1 VSPSKSVAPGR
12 LLTQVAGER
21 QTGAL
26 VVGGHPGGTVYL
38 IEGRVTYAESAS
50 APGVGE
56 LLTASGR
63 LAGRTWRA
71 ALDAGTSRAQVGELL
86 VTQGH
91 LTQGELELCV
101 LGAIYDAGYFAL
113 SPAAAPVEFLDGAVH
128 WLGPVVRVDAAA
140 VNREARRRCRLLDE
154 IFPDS
159 RVDVAPVIPVPRAPV
174 ERVTLT
180 APQWE
185 LLVSADG
192 QRTPADLAQLLG
204 RAGYA
209 TIQELRRLAA
219 LGLIEPPA
227 GREHKT
233 ETPDFVRLPRAHGTS
248 AAVHRPVVKLDEG
261 PLVPVVSVAAR
272 SSSASRPGGSA
283 APTSGSSRPDGS
295 SNGFSGAGAAPSGR
309 ATDVVGARP
318 SSGIATNGV
327 ATNGVA
333 TTGMAATGVTIAGA
347 ATTGVTT
354 TGAATTG
361 AVTTGLATTG
371 AVTTGVTTTGA
382 ATSGVT
388 TNGHAAGLATA
399 GPAAGLVTAGP
410 ITGGELPPAP
420 DNGNTNGSM
429 YRPPRLA
436 RRKPGAKLP
445 KDLPDAGPPIHPGTD
460 EVLLKRI
467 RTALRALR

>member
-1 VSPSKSVAPGR
+1 VSPSKTAAPGR

-38 IEGRVTYAESAS
+38 IEGHVTHAESPS

-63 LAGRTWRA
+63 LAPRTWQA
-71 ALDAGTSRAQVGELL
+71 ALDAGTASARVGQLL

-101 LGAIYDAGYFAL
+101 LGVIYDAAYFAL
-113 SPAAAPVEFLDGAVH
+113 SPTSAPVEFLDGATH
-128 WLGPVVRVDAAA
+128 WLGPVIRVDAAA
-140 VNREARRRCRLLDE
+140 VNREARRRARLLDE
-154 IFPDS
+154 IHPGSGIDF
-159 RVDVAPVIPVPRAPV
+159 APVIPVARPPV
-174 ERVTLT
+174 ERLTLT

-185 LLVSADG
+185 LLVHADG

-219 LGLIEPPA
+219 LGLLELPS
-227 GREHKT
+227 EVDT
-233 ETPDFVRLPRAHGTS
+233 SDFVRLPRVHGT
-248 AAVHRPVVKLDEG
+248 AVDVHRPVVKLDEG
-261 PLVPVVSVAAR
+261 PLVPVVTAT
-272 SSSASRPGGSA
+272 
-283 APTSGSSRPDGS
+283 APAQPAPPPSELNPDP
-295 SNGFSGAGAAPSGR
+295 AGA
-309 ATDVVGARP
+309 
-318 SSGIATNGV
+318 NGTV
-327 ATNGVA
+327 
-333 TTGMAATGVTIAGA
+333 
-347 ATTGVTT
+347 
-354 TGAATTG
+354 
-361 AVTTGLATTG
+361 
-371 AVTTGVTTTGA
+371 
-382 ATSGVT
+382 
-388 TNGHAAGLATA
+388 
-399 GPAAGLVTAGP
+399 
-410 ITGGELPPAP
+410 
-420 DNGNTNGSM
+420 

-445 KDLPDAGPPIHPGTD
+445 KDMPAESPSVVHSGAD

>member
-1 VSPSKSVAPGR
+1 VSPSKPVAPGR

-63 LAGRTWRA
+63 LAGRTWQA

-227 GREHKT
+227 GPEHKS
-233 ETPDFVRLPRAHGTS
+233 ETADFVRLPRAQGTS
-248 AAVHRPVVKLDEG
+248 VAVHRPVVKLDEG
-261 PLVPVVSVAAR
+261 PLVPVISVAAR
-272 SSSASRPGGSA
+272 SSAASGSA
-283 APTSGSSRPDGS
+283 GPTSGSSRPDGS
-295 SNGFSGAGAAPSGR
+295 TNGFSGAGAG
-309 ATDVVGARP
+309 
-318 SSGIATNGV
+318 
-327 ATNGVA
+327 
-333 TTGMAATGVTIAGA
+333 
-347 ATTGVTT
+347 
-354 TGAATTG
+354 
-361 AVTTGLATTG
+361 
-371 AVTTGVTTTGA
+371 
-382 ATSGVT
+382 GVT
-388 TNGHAAGLATA
+388 TNGHTAGPATA
-399 GPAAGLVTAGP
+399 GPATGPGTAGP
-410 ITGGELPPAP
+410 ITSGELPPAP
-420 DNGNTNGSM
+420 DTGNANGSM